1 MKTEIEKSFDVL
13 IPEASLF
20 DSEAQQRMSTDPLH
34 TTGAMG
40 EYGKLIN
47 SASVGAVT
55 DKANAA
61 AKRPMP
67 KAGDQG

>member
-1 MKTEIEKSFDVL
+1 MKTEIEKSFDLL

-20 DSEAQQRMSTDPLH
+20 NSKAQQRMSTDLLH
-34 TTGAMG
+34 TTGALG
-40 EYGKLIN
+40 EYAKLIN
-47 SASVGAVT
+47 SVSVGAVT

-67 KAGDQG
+67 EAGDQG